1 LSTTE
6 SSASDK
12 EQFQKHTAVVKRVL
26 TQDILASQEF
36 VLQRALLSFY
46 DFLPASTGEN
56 HTFCVP
62 NATSYRDRQENWL
75 PVFEDSRFRDFLD
88 AIGDDVPTSLRQLID
103 NSTATGWRALMVRD
117 PGLLRYCGLRLVR
130 KSADSVLLL
139 SKVRLSGYFAEAH
152 SYALYL
158 ELRRQQMAGE
168 LADIK
173 QISYRDVYGD
183 DYPSLYIKSD
193 TDHWIAFRR
202 DQWSCWRSGGEPAE
216 MPEPIAQIA
225 ARFS

>member
-1 LSTTE
+1 M
-6 SSASDK
+6 
-12 EQFQKHTAVVKRVL
+12 
-26 TQDILASQEF
+26 
-36 VLQRALLSFY
+36 
-46 DFLPASTGEN
+46 
-56 HTFCVP
+56 
-62 NATSYRDRQENWL
+62 
-75 PVFEDSRFRDFLD
+75 
-88 AIGDDVPTSLRQLID
+88 
-103 NSTATGWRALMVRD
+103 MVRD
-117 PGLLRYCGLRLVR
+117 PGLLRYCGMRLVR

-173 QISYRDVYGD
+173 QISYRAVYGD
-183 DYPSLYIKSD
+183 DYPGLYIKSD
-193 TDHWIAFRR
+193 TDYWIVFRR